1 MEQTREFFTEA
12 APSVVEIRTKV
23 QDVFF
28 CFFKLQNQGFCG
40 ANPISG
46 YPVTSFELVG
56 KRGINRIESWL
67 CESVGL
73 DAAGIYSAL

>member
-1 MEQTREFFTEA
+1 MFFF
-12 APSVVEIRTKV
+12 VKK
-23 QDVFF
+23 
-28 CFFKLQNQGFCG
+28 KLRSQGFCG

-73 DAAGIYSAL
+73 DAAGIFSAL